1 MGTWAARW
9 RVALRIAWRDARRNK
24 GRTALVVTMIA
35 LPLLA
40 GTAMIT
46 AVRSAMPDPVSRLGP
61 SAQALVEESGC
72 APLVQTPDLTGTG
85 CANEGD
91 AVPIGVDALTAAVGG
106 APVAELHAAS
116 VDLVT
121 DGAVLMGWGLTEVD
135 DPLVLPAI
143 ADVVDGR
150 LPLVPGEVAIPADV
164 AGRLSLRSGDT
175 MRLARGDTEQSV
187 TVVGTVTGSGP
198 AAIAA
203 IGGTVPEQ
211 WRTPGSTWVVL
222 GDAGVTWDQVLAM
235 NERGW
240 TVLSRAVLLDPPPV
254 EDIPYGMVSA
264 TETAAQDVA
273 LIGAVLAM
281 GLLEVALLVGPA
293 FSIGARRD
301 SRKLALMAAAGAPPQ
316 DLRRTVLATGVVA
329 GLVAAVVGIGL
340 GVLLAA
346 LGVWILRRTGVLQ
359 VPGLVLPTWEL
370 VPMVVI
376 ALVVGLGAA
385 WFPARSASRADVVTA
400 LAGRRA
406 DKAGHRGVPRLG
418 VAVLVLGAVGMLA
431 AAIFQEPV
439 GLVVGVGVLEIGVV
453 LVSGGAIALAALLAP
468 RAGLATRFA
477 LRDAARHRGR
487 SAPAVAAIS
496 VAVAAAVAGT
506 VFASGQ
512 SAATAAS
519 WVRVAEPPAVLLSLD
534 PDGGELTSDVVAQR
548 EQTVRGALD
557 LAIDALSGEAGTIA
571 YGAALREPSTEGG
584 TDAMFPLLSTQSDP
598 DQLCPHSDPAQE
610 IDDPRCDVGAPQISS
625 GASWYTS
632 ALVDDGT
639 LVEAAGLPG
648 WEEASATLQ
657 AGGVLVA
664 SSADLWP
671 DGTVRL
677 INDSDAGTPGEV
689 DLQTVGYA
697 TGWRGH
703 TWSLVLSPQAA
714 AELGLIPVATGALIT
729 AATWPDQTTVD
740 GVNAELREQGRTSL
754 WLIVDRPRAD
764 RIPIAWALAGLA
776 SLVAL
781 AAVGLAVGLAAADA
795 RPDLATMTAVGA
807 PPRIRRRIAAAQAGL
822 LALTGSVLGL
832 LAGTVIGL
840 VLGLWSREQSGYRE
854 LWPLAVPW
862 QVPLIAFAVPV
873 VAVAVTWLFTRSR
886 LPMVRRLAE

>member
-24 GRTALVVTMIA
+24 GRTALVVAMIA

-273 LIGAVLAM
+273 LIGAVL
-281 GLLEVALLVGPA
+281 G
-293 FSIGARRD
+293 
-301 SRKLALMAAAGAPPQ
+301 
-316 DLRRTVLATGVVA
+316 TGVAA

-340 GVLLAA
+340 GVLVAG

-370 VPMVVI
+370 VRLVVI

-385 WFPARSASRADVVTA
+385 CFPARSASRADVVAA
-400 LAGRRA
+400 LAG
-406 DKAGHRGVPRLG
+406 
-418 VAVLVLGAVGMLA
+418 
-431 AAIFQEPV
+431 
-439 GLVVGVGVLEIGVV
+439 
-453 LVSGGAIALAALLAP
+453 
-468 RAGLATRFA
+468 
-477 LRDAARHRGR
+477 
-487 SAPAVAAIS
+487 
-496 VAVAAAVAGT
+496 
-506 VFASGQ
+506 
-512 SAATAAS
+512 
-519 WVRVAEPPAVLLSLD
+519 
-534 PDGGELTSDVVAQR
+534 
-548 EQTVRGALD
+548 
-557 LAIDALSGEAGTIA
+557 
-571 YGAALREPSTEGG
+571 
-584 TDAMFPLLSTQSDP
+584 
-598 DQLCPHSDPAQE
+598 
-610 IDDPRCDVGAPQISS
+610 
-625 GASWYTS
+625 
-632 ALVDDGT
+632 
-639 LVEAAGLPG
+639 
-648 WEEASATLQ
+648 
-657 AGGVLVA
+657 
-664 SSADLWP
+664 
-671 DGTVRL
+671 
-677 INDSDAGTPGEV
+677 
-689 DLQTVGYA
+689 
-697 TGWRGH
+697 
-703 TWSLVLSPQAA
+703 
-714 AELGLIPVATGALIT
+714 
-729 AATWPDQTTVD
+729 
-740 GVNAELREQGRTSL
+740 
-754 WLIVDRPRAD
+754 
-764 RIPIAWALAGLA
+764 
-776 SLVAL
+776 
-781 AAVGLAVGLAAADA
+781 
-795 RPDLATMTAVGA
+795 
-807 PPRIRRRIAAAQAGL
+807 
-822 LALTGSVLGL
+822 
-832 LAGTVIGL
+832 
-840 VLGLWSREQSGYRE
+840 
-854 LWPLAVPW
+854 
-862 QVPLIAFAVPV
+862 
-873 VAVAVTWLFTRSR
+873 
-886 LPMVRRLAE
+886 